1 MKKMVLLA
9 CSLLVLMS
17 CGLTGEKAGT
27 VKILQRVEK
36 EIIGTS
42 DDIERQGCRV
52 QYVVWTSVFIF
63 PDDGL
68 IGDSVWVQK
77 RGTTDPDEIERIK
90 DEYMLRARAVAQT
103 LKDCKNEWIKTT
115 ERKEIVL

>member
-52 QYVVWTSVFIF
+52 QYVVWTSV
-63 PDDGL
+63 
-68 IGDSVWVQK
+68 
-77 RGTTDPDEIERIK
+77 DPDEIERIK